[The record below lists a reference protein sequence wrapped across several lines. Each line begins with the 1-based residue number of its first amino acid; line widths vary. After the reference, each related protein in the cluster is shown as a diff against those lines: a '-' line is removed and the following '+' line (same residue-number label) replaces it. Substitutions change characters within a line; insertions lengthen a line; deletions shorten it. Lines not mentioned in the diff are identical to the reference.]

1 MEIKTKTKTVYYK
14 EDTSR
19 MIEYTIRYYREQNA
33 FKVFKNE
40 LNDDRKP
47 IHSYTIRTKSI
58 VDFKEDLDNLKEYIN
73 EELIGEKR
81 KMGRGSTFQSQSQ
94 STDEGW
100 IDYMPIKKKATK
112 THNQND
118 DEGWADPKS
127 KKRTMRRSSLSID
140 NYQINPPCQLED
152 LKTKDL
158 ETLFLEWEKA
168 QDNEPEWLWKIT
180 NGGNNNIGK
189 SHFRRDGIIDEDT
202 FRSEA
207 TKVLFISAE
216 ANDNNYSAITQPKT
230 NTVLDYREYY
240 RTGIDDYGGNMKEM
254 LAEMFKI
261 ICGIERNSLANNEAV
276 MRFAVMDINKRGG
289 GSSIGNG
296 NHLKAYCKYYAPFIR
311 KEIEI
316 IDPDIVAIVGVR
328 LYGFGLHE
336 KYLGAIPR
344 NGKSYLNLSGKMVP
358 ILSLYQTSSY
368 QTRREPLSG
377 YEENRT
383 KGKQAARCAEELY
396 KYGISTNKKE

>member
-58 VDFKEDLDNLKEYIN
+58 VDFKEDLDNLKQYIN
-73 EELIGEKR
+73 EELISEKR
-81 KMGRGSTFQSQSQ
+81 NKECGFKCQPQNQ
-94 STDEGW
+94 DIDEGW
-100 IDYMPIKKKATK
+100 KDCIPITKKATK
-112 THNQND
+112 TQNRND

-261 ICGIERNSLANNEAV
+261 ICGIERNSLANNKAV

-328 LYGFGLHE
+328 LYDFDFHE

-344 NGKSYLNLSGKMVP
+344 NGKSYFNLSGKIVP